1 MNARLFALPLLAAL
15 VVSQAPA
22 AAQVVDRDFPL
33 GGAGTLRLN
42 VSGHVHIMTDAPQ
55 GTVKVH
61 VVDYGPSV
69 PALKFNGVRSGARY
83 TLTISGPTQSV
94 LPFVGASGYETDL
107 HVPRNVKIDLREFG
121 GRVRVDSVTAPAQYY
136 SANGNIEVADARAAL
151 TAEAD
156 NGNVT
161 ISSAHGNI
169 MITTGNGASHATL
182 ARDWSGNLVRMEAS
196 NGNMTLLVP
205 SSFHANVD
213 VTAANGKV
221 ANVLH
226 SSGKTPVVFM
236 LSQSGDITLGIASP
250 AP

>member
-15 VVSQAPA
+15 VVLQAPA

-161 ISSAHGNI
+161 VGSAHGNV

-196 NGNMTLLVP
+196 SGNMTLLVP
-205 SSFHANVD
+205 SGFHANVD

-221 ANVLH
+221 ANALH